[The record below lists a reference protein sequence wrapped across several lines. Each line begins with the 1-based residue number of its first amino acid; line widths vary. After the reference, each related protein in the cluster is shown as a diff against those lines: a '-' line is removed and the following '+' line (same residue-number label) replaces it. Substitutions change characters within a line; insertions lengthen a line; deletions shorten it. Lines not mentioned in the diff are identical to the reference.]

1 MYEMGGL
8 MKRFSI
14 RWLVLP
20 AVLAASTLNADTLVL
35 RDGRR
40 IQGQLVSI
48 YNGVIEFQD
57 AQSFGSGRSLRF
69 DRNDVLGIEFERI
82 DQNTGRFSSPGGPGG
97 PGRPGSS
104 DGRRPSGLRERQVMV
119 LANVR
124 WVDTG
129 IDLQPGQDV
138 YFESSG
144 EVRWGQNRRD
154 GPGGEQNSPYNAN
167 RPMPNRPAAALVGR
181 VGANSTDY
189 FFIGDSRGPIRM
201 RAPGRLFLAVND
213 DVLEDNSGAF
223 RVIVYY

>member
-1 MYEMGGL
+1 
-8 MKRFSI
+8 MKRWF
-14 RWLVLP
+14 VLL
-20 AVLAASTLNADTLVL
+20 AMLAAGTVNADTLVL

-40 IQGQLVSI
+40 IQGQLVSV

-69 DRNDVLGIEFERI
+69 DRNDVIGIEFNRI
-82 DQNTGRFSSPGGPGG
+82 DQNSGRFSSPGAPGP
-97 PGRPGSS
+97 S

-129 IDLQPGQDV
+129 IDMQPGQDV

-144 EVRWGQNRRD
+144 AVRWGQNRRD

-181 VGANSTDY
+181 VGANSNDY

-201 RAPGRLFLAVND
+201 RAPGRLFLAIND

>member
-1 MYEMGGL
+1 
-8 MKRFSI
+8 MKRWFVS
-14 RWLVLP
+14 L
-20 AVLAASTLNADTLVL
+20 AMLAATTLSADTLVL

-40 IQGQLVSI
+40 IQGQLISVH
-48 YNGVIEFQD
+48 NGLIEFED
-57 AQSFGSGRSLRF
+57 VRSFGSGRPLRF
-69 DRNDVLGIEFERI
+69 DRNEVLGIEFDRV
-82 DQNTGRFSSPGGPGG
+82 DQNTGRFGSPGAPGG
-97 PGRPGSS
+97 FGGPGSS

-181 VGANSTDY
+181 VGTNSNDY
-189 FFIGDSRGPIRM
+189 FFIGDNRGPIRM

-213 DVLEDNSGAF
+213 DVLEDNSGSF